1 MNNETVQVGTGLN
14 KFYSKI
20 YAFMAMGIGLSGIV
34 AYFILNVYAYEV
46 FSFFARTPFSFIG
59 IWIVEIGLVIFLGM
73 KARTNPSLAVSGF
86 ILYSLLNG
94 ITLSITLMIY
104 TQGTVVGAFISASAT
119 FVSMAL
125 VGMFTKKD
133 LSAMGH
139 AAYSALIGII
149 IAMLLNAF
157 ILKSQPVDYLISL
170 LMVVIF
176 AGITAYDNQNIKNI
190 YNQTGGHPG
199 TGVAVFMAL
208 QLYLNFINLFLAFL
222 RIFGKNN

>member
-20 YAFMAMGIGLSGIV
+20 YAFMAMGIGLSAIV
-34 AYFILNVYAYEV
+34 AYLILNVYFVEV
-46 FSFFARTPFSFIG
+46 FTFFARNRFAFTG
-59 IWIVEIGLVIFLGM
+59 IWLVEIVLVIFLGV
-73 KARTNPSLAVSGF
+73 KSRSNPSLALAGF
-86 ILYSLLNG
+86 IAYSMLNG
-94 ITLSITLMIY
+94 VTLSITIAMY
-104 TQGTVVGAFISASAT
+104 TEATVVGAFISASAT

-133 LSAMGH
+133 LSAIGH
-139 AAYSALIGII
+139 AAYSALFGII

-157 ILKSQPVDYLISL
+157 ILKSSPVDYLISL

-190 YNQTGGHPG
+190 YNQSGGQPG
-199 TGVAVFMAL
+199 TGVAIFMAL
-208 QLYLNFINLFLAFL
+208 KLYLNFINLFIAFL
-222 RIFGKNN
+222 RIFGKK